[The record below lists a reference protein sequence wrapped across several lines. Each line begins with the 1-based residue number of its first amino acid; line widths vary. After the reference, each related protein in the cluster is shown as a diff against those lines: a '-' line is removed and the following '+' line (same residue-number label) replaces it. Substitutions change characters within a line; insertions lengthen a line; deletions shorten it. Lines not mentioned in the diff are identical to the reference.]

1 MIFFPML
8 GQVFLTLVVWLWM
21 YVIRIRDIQRNHLNV
36 QQLDTVQSAARV
48 LTHTTPAE
56 NFSNLFELPVLFYLA
71 CLTLYSLKLVDT
83 VYLLLASGFVVF
95 RVIHSLVHCSYNRV
109 MHRFSAYMIS
119 AILLWAM
126 WAMLAV
132 DIFSINLK

>member
-1 MIFFPML
+1 
-8 GQVFLTLVVWLWM
+8 
-21 YVIRIRDIQRNHLNV
+21 V